1 MGHLYSK
8 AAFTDEGADLTSHDH
23 HNHHHIGNSSSGQQ
37 AKMDPR
43 SPTPDINRTP
53 LQTLDSKLQKITKNV
68 DLTKECFEKYETDT
82 IINPSIRALMNQID
96 PRSPTLDFQRTPLA
110 VLIKNPELMAKYN
123 QINADISLNNSNL
136 FCNEE
141 ANISH
146 QNNNIESCQRNLDDE
161 LSEHIDNENAEVP
174 KASNPHESTPECSA
188 IVESDNIVGEN
199 DCRVPGLLETNLD
212 YIETNLDTVK
222 RKPKSVA
229 VEKGEQAD
237 IGDKNACILKI
248 KNLSKKD
255 PRSPSVGINRTPI
268 VLLDSDQENKIQ
280 RDEVH
285 SKMQEIFD
293 HNMKL
298 QQKRD
303 MKTLESDFL
312 LIYED
317 TIDNENSTPI
327 RKPALNP
334 KNESSR
340 TPLACM
346 MNVHQTNKLIS
357 DIPEEKNDNTKKS
370 KIPIKIKSAQNI
382 DIHCKK
388 LNPNL
393 QKISKRNLINSI
405 ENTPPKPRQ
414 ARWDQ
419 DNSVIL

>member
-1 MGHLYSK
+1 
-8 AAFTDEGADLTSHDH
+8 
-23 HNHHHIGNSSSGQQ
+23 
-37 AKMDPR
+37 
-43 SPTPDINRTP
+43 
-53 LQTLDSKLQKITKNV
+53 
-68 DLTKECFEKYETDT
+68 
-82 IINPSIRALMNQID
+82 MNQID

-110 VLIKNPELMAKYN
+110 VLIKNPELVAKYN

-136 FCNEE
+136 LCNEE
-141 ANISH
+141 ANTSH
-146 QNNNIESCQRNLDDE
+146 QKINIESCQRNLNDE
-161 LSEHIDNENAEVP
+161 LSEHEDNENAEITKP
-174 KASNPHESTPECSA
+174 PESALENSA
-188 IVESDNIVGEN
+188 IVESNNIVGEN
-199 DCRVPGLLETNLD
+199 DCRIPGLLETNLD
-212 YIETNLDTVK
+212 YVETNLDTVK
-222 RKPKSVA
+222 RKPKPMKI
-229 VEKGEQAD
+229 EKEGQAD
-237 IGDKNACILKI
+237 KNSVHPSPIGDKNACILKI

-255 PRSPSVGINRTPI
+255 PRSPSVSINRTPI

-280 RDEVH
+280 RDEIH

-303 MKTLESDFL
+303 MKTMESDFL

-317 TIDNENSTPI
+317 NIDDKNSTPI

-346 MNVHQTNKLIS
+346 MNVHQANKLIS
-357 DIPEEKNDNTKKS
+357 DTPEEKNEITKKS

-382 DIHCKK
+382 DIHCNK
-388 LNPNL
+388 LNSNF
-393 QKISKRNLINSI
+393 QKISKKNLINSI